1 MVCMPFAYNVPV
13 KVKQGK
19 KEGDL
24 LLLRQNLFPYPI
36 FIVFIISY
44 ITFVRTPKYLKLFQ
58 VYAEGKK
65 KHKVSRQWIKKKESF
80 KLAFITSGTF
90 APVFPHVTSNTCHN
104 TTTHVIVFWL
114 NKSQLCNIWTQEFVV
129 CVCIYIGSIH
139 RQNILRN

>member
-44 ITFVRTPKYLKLFQ
+44 VTFVRTPKYLKLFQ
-58 VYAEGKK
+58 VYAKGKK
-65 KHKVSRQWIKKKESF
+65 ST
-80 KLAFITSGTF
+80 KLVG
-90 APVFPHVTSNTCHN
+90 N
-104 TTTHVIVFWL
+104 
-114 NKSQLCNIWTQEFVV
+114 
-129 CVCIYIGSIH
+129 G
-139 RQNILRN
+139 